1 VSDKVDI
8 YDDRGKLLES
18 NVDIKALAPT
28 RNPAIKK
35 IITDTKRSV
44 AISVA
49 GIQGALASG
58 KMGGKGRQILG
69 RGLNYDLVGNV
80 DALAAKVKELVQ
92 VDEGDDTNV
101 KILKGGSCS
110 RSVSV
115 MYPNNFKIPPQRVM
129 NDFRSSRV

>member
-49 GIQGALASG
+49 GIQG
-58 KMGGKGRQILG
+58 K
-69 RGLNYDLVGNV
+69 
-80 DALAAKVKELVQ
+80 
-92 VDEGDDTNV
+92 
-101 KILKGGSCS
+101 
-110 RSVSV
+110 
-115 MYPNNFKIPPQRVM
+115 
-129 NDFRSSRV
+129 FRTD